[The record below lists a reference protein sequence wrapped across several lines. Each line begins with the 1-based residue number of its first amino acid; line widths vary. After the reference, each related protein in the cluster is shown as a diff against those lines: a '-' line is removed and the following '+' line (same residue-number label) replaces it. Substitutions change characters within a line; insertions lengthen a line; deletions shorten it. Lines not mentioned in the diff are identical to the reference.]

1 MRKFKY
7 IFPSITI
14 LLFIVSVVS
23 YSLTGPRL
31 LNILN
36 EYNTFIFVL
45 YYSFML
51 VSIYSLMKLNKIYI
65 QKARVLYRV
74 FYLLFLLLVLL
85 IGASIWRKSYYNLVE
100 QTYLHIH
107 ISIIVE
113 IILFSLF
120 TVLGLSIQLR
130 IIDLVN
136 KQLIG

>member
-14 LLFIVSVVS
+14 LLFIVSAVS